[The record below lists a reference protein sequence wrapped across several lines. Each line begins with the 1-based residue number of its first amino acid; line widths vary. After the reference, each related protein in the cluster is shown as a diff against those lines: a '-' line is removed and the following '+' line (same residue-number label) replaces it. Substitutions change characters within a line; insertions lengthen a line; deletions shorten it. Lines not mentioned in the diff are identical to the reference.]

1 MLQHTAD
8 GACAMSCLQV
18 VFDLQTLVHLSGV
31 VTQARI
37 RHSWVLTLP
46 PRGYSEPVGYSQYP
60 RSSTCRAWLRRH
72 GSHSHGGEHT
82 PRTHALSKL
91 GYRSRTTERVTRPGL
106 RRTQPPALPP
116 RPRARTHAPPRSA
129 CSAGRRYFGQVDR
142 ELCDPMRCACVRVCL
157 CRLVARVCW
166 PGACAPS
173 PRRYSA
179 AVLRGCGCVARR
191 PTCGPW

>member
-8 GACAMSCLQV
+8 GAYAMSCLQV

-82 PRTHALSKL
+82 PRSMHSANLATDRAQPSVSRDR
-91 GYRSRTTERVTRPGL
+91 GSAERSL
-106 RRTQPPALPP
+106 RRCRLAHAH
-116 RPRARTHAPPRSA
+116 ARTHRPAARALQGDAILGKWTESFA
-129 CSAGRRYFGQVDR
+129 IQCG
-142 ELCDPMRCACVRVCL
+142 
-157 CRLVARVCW
+157 ARVCAYVAW
-166 PGACAPS
+166 LRACVGPVLARRS

-179 AVLRGCGCVARR
+179 AVLRGYECVARR
-191 PTCGPW
+191 PTCAPG